1 MNNKI
6 ILSTLALLLALNS
19 FAQEHTPTFASDQL
33 IVNFH
38 PDILSQIHL
47 NHERNTFSIPAIDAL
62 NQSNGL
68 SKIVLTGNKK
78 IKDTYVLHFA
88 GTRDILQLVETY
100 QASGVLTFA
109 EPNFI
114 GHGGGVQGLQSTI
127 PDDALFNRQWGLL
140 NDGSFTLS
148 PAVADADVDME
159 EAWDIEQGNSNIIV
173 AVLDSGFKLD
183 HPEFNGRIWNNA
195 AESSNGTDSDNNNY
209 IDDTQGW
216 DFVNNDNNPSDDH
229 GHGTNVAG
237 IIASNGDNGTGYAG
251 IDWNCK
257 VMVCKILD
265 ANNSG
270 FYSWWTD
277 AIYYAVDNGAKVI
290 NMSVGG
296 SGFSSSMET
305 AVDYAHDNGVS
316 IIVSMMNFNNDSPY
330 YPAAYENTIGV
341 GSTDAN
347 DNRTNPFFWSA
358 TSGSNFGSH
367 IDVVAP
373 GNYIYGLNYLSNT
386 NYNSYWGGTSQA
398 APLVSGLASLL
409 LAQDASRSPDDIRSI
424 LTTTAEDEVGNPT
437 EDLPGWDQYYGWG
450 RVNAFNALNLFTVNT
465 QEIQASEFKIYPNPL
480 SAKEKLVIE
489 WKEESAD
496 NTQVTLFNSLGQNI
510 YQVQIAPNQ
519 KQTILSLPENS
530 LGYFLLQIQKNHNII
545 SKPLLI
551 GQ

>member
-465 QEIQASEFKIYPNPL
+465 QEIQASDFKIYPNPL

-519 KQTILSLPENS
+519 KQTTLSLPENS